1 MSSGATSQIYSNED
15 VVFFLNPQ
23 ITYFKSVYRKHTKFS
38 INESEELSDGN
49 DFFNTNTNEI
59 IINIGIKGDLLS
71 EISMKM
77 VVDDTTGIDVS
88 ITNFIPY
95 NIGSHLID
103 VINFKIENREVES
116 LDHIYLDI
124 MGMLNNEKPMKA
136 NYDIIS
142 EKLECLNG
150 NNYQRNTLSG
160 GIPKYTTDNNLK
172 KLTSITPLPFSF
184 TRSTGTAL
192 PIFMLSNRNTPK
204 IEIKKKQT
212 LSPTL
217 SGLVSGNLEK
227 FKFSLICKYITL
239 SEEEKYRFQSSD
251 QEYLLEKL
259 KLPSHHNISIGQEGS
274 LISLKNRVP
283 NLPIKSIFIYNN
295 SDINTSEDTKLIYSK
310 MNYEFFIRG
319 VNLYSEPIP
328 HEYFSKVNLL
338 ENFKYCDGIH
348 NVENDTSGINNNIA
362 YINFS
367 LKETEGPSGSINTG
381 LNDLTFKCSF
391 NPSTPK
397 TLPTGTATDGDNVKL
412 ELYIVYYCLIR
423 FKTDGTFMYPYGG

>member
-1 MSSGATSQIYSNED
+1 MSSGATSQINSNED

-38 INESEELSDGN
+38 INESEEFSDGN
-49 DFFNTNTNEI
+49 DFFNTNEI

-77 VVDDTTGIDVS
+77 VVDDTTGINVTS
-88 ITNFIPY
+88 TNFIPY

-103 VINFKIENREVES
+103 VINFKIENRGVES
-116 LDHIYLDI
+116 LDHRYLDI

-136 NYDIIS
+136 EYNIIND
-142 EKLECLNG
+142 ELVCLNG

-160 GIPKYTTDNNLK
+160 GIPKYTTGNNLK

-184 TRSTGTAL
+184 TRSTGTAI

-212 LSPTL
+212 LS
-217 SGLVSGNLEK
+217 GLVSANLEK
-227 FKFSLICKYITL
+227 FKFSLVCKYITL

-251 QEYLLEKL
+251 QEYLLEKV
-259 KLPSHHNISIGQEGS
+259 KLPSDHNISIEQDGG

-295 SDINTSEDTKLIYSK
+295 SDIIDDSVTKLIYSK

-338 ENFKYCDGIH
+338 ENFNYCDGIH
-348 NVENDTSGINNNIA
+348 NGNNDTSNINNNIA

-381 LNDLTFKCSF
+381 LNDLTFRCSF
-391 NPSTPK
+391 NPKTPK
-397 TLPTGTATDGDNVKL
+397 TLRTTSENLGDNVTL